1 MWLKRKDIL
10 YNLDHFDSVKLDYE
24 YENNR
29 YYFVLMSATRENRDR
44 EIKIGPFSKAD
55 ATSYLNQFI
64 AALDAGAV
72 IWEFPEKE
80 EQL

>member
-1 MWLKRKDIL
+1 MWLKRNDSL

-24 YENNR
+24 YESNR

-55 ATSYLNQFI
+55 AKGYLNQVI
-64 AALDAGAV
+64 AAIDAGV
-72 IWEFPEKE
+72 TMWEFPDRE
-80 EQL
+80 EPQ